1 MKKIL
6 ALSFIISL
14 VTFQLSN
21 AQYSELPET
30 DSKSE
35 LRSFIQPGKTI
46 LKGGLGVNAG
56 LAFMESNTGLAVGV
70 FAELEAGSFAFVPQA
85 NYWQVKKQNNFE
97 LAAILRLK
105 FPSLTIEPFVDG
117 GIGIN
122 FYNNNN
128 NPADEDSFTKLG
140 VDVGGGV
147 ELKTVSS
154 SFNLVIEGKYKIIIN
169 NDPPGN
175 ISGYTI
181 TAGMKFPF

>member
-6 ALSFIISL
+6 ALSFIIVLAS
-14 VTFQLSN
+14 FQFSF
-21 AQYSELPET
+21 AQYSELPKQK
-30 DSKSE
+30 SGSE
-35 LRSFIQPGKTI
+35 LSNIANSNNTI

-85 NYWQVKKQNNFE
+85 NYWQVKKENNFE

-128 NPADEDSFTKLG
+128 NVNDDISFTKLG